1 VHRPRDVE
9 ETGAIAASRAAPRP
23 ARCDP
28 ARGALHRWRTELP
41 EDRAM
46 VTASRFLARL
56 FTVLALASGA
66 GAARGADSAPSKPV
80 DPDLAAAR
88 KALEAKDWPGAAK
101 LLEKAA
107 ARDASNPD
115 VYTLL
120 GFAERNRGN
129 TDAAF
134 AHYEKAL
141 RLDPKHLGAHEYV
154 GEAYLMV
161 GNLAKAEEHLK
172 ALDKLCF
179 FSCEEYRDLKRS
191 IAEYK
196 QKHADAR

>member
-1 VHRPRDVE
+1 MANPLLSAMRI
-9 ETGAIAASRAAPRP
+9 GAA
-23 ARCDP
+23 
-28 ARGALHRWRTELP
+28 
-41 EDRAM
+41 
-46 VTASRFLARL
+46 
-56 FTVLALASGA
+56 LALACAS
-66 GAARGADSAPSKPV
+66 AAALASDMRSPDPPAKPV
-80 DPDLAAAR
+80 DPNLAAGR
-88 KALEAKDWPGAAK
+88 KAIEAKDWPGAIQ

-115 VYTLL
+115 VHTLL

-129 TDAAF
+129 TEVAF
-134 AHYEKAL
+134 AHYERAL
-141 RLDPKHLGAHEYV
+141 KLDPKHLGAHEYV

-179 FSCEEYRDLKRS
+179 FSCEEYRDLKKS

>member
-1 VHRPRDVE
+1 MP
-9 ETGAIAASRAAPRP
+9 TS
-23 ARCDP
+23 
-28 ARGALHRWRTELP
+28 
-41 EDRAM
+41 
-46 VTASRFLARL
+46 SRFLVRL
-56 FTVLALASGA
+56 FAALVLAGAPAAAFASDM
-66 GAARGADSAPSKPV
+66 RAPDPPV
-80 DPDLAAAR
+80 DPDLAAGR
-88 KALEAKDWPGAAK
+88 KALEAKDWPGAIK

-107 ARDASNPD
+107 AKNASNPD

-129 TDAAF
+129 TDVAF

-161 GNLAKAEEHLK
+161 GNLEKAEEHLK

-196 QKHADAR
+196 KKHADGH